1 MSTNATKLDTTT
13 TLKLAALNNVVVYS
27 VRAEKLLLRSV
38 RDTSTFV
45 FCRWIAIHK
54 LLLANVR

>member
-1 MSTNATKLDTTT
+1 MGSPGTHFGSKLRSTKG
-13 TLKLAALNNVVVYS
+13 LKTFVVYI
-27 VRAEKLLLRSV
+27 VRAQQKLLLRSV

-45 FCRWIAIHK
+45 FCSWIAIQK